1 MVLYVCENGIQRF
14 RAKMIVKVHL
24 YRHHQE
30 RGKSVRKIPCAEFKG
45 ARKSSKVLQSE
56 RRMRLGK
63 EVGYARVSSRE
74 QNLDRQIIALRK
86 YVPEDMIVTDKA
98 SGKDFN
104 RPGYQSLKFGIGKLV
119 KGDTLYIKSLDRFS
133 RNKEEAKKELQY
145 FSDLGVRVK
154 ILDLPSTMTDI
165 SEGQEWILEMIN
177 NILIEVL
184 TSISENERM
193 TIRSR
198 QAEGLAAMPID
209 ENSGKKVSK
218 KTGRCIGR
226 PPVGF
231 PAEFGRYYG
240 IWKKREITAVAAMKA
255 LNLKPSSFYKLVHQY
270 ETENT
275 IAAL

>member
-1 MVLYVCENGIQRF
+1 M
-14 RAKMIVKVHL
+14 
-24 YRHHQE
+24 
-30 RGKSVRKIPCAEFKG
+30 
-45 ARKSSKVLQSE
+45 
-56 RRMRLGK
+56 GK

-74 QNLDRQIIALRK
+74 QNLDRQLIALRR
-86 YVPEDMIVTDKA
+86 YVSEDMIVTDKA

-104 RPGYQSLKFGIGKLV
+104 RPGYQSLKYGIGKLV

-154 ILDLPSTMTDI
+154 ILDLPSTMADI
-165 SEGQEWILEMIN
+165 SEGQEWIIEMIN

-209 ENSGKKVSK
+209 ETSGKRMSK

-226 PPVGF
+226 PPVEF

-240 IWKKREITAVAAMKA
+240 MWKRKEITAVTAMKA
-255 LNLKPSSFYKLVHQY
+255 LDLRRSSFYKLVRKF
-270 ETENT
+270 EDEDLPVT
-275 IAAL
+275 L